1 MSASVCR
8 QLASLCGRP
17 SWVGRDAVEHC
28 DRARQDHDA
37 VAVTIRRVPQ
47 CQSTVVWCVDS
58 GSVGS
63 LDMARKDMNV
73 PVKDERMED
82 LTSGRMDP
90 TPRSTTYQ

>member
-1 MSASVCR
+1 VWIYETSFGAKLSMSASVCR
-8 QLASLCGRP
+8 
-17 SWVGRDAVEHC
+17 
-28 DRARQDHDA
+28 HDA
-37 VAVTIRRVPQ
+37 VAVTFRRVPQ
-47 CQSTVVWCVDS
+47 CQSTVIWCVDL